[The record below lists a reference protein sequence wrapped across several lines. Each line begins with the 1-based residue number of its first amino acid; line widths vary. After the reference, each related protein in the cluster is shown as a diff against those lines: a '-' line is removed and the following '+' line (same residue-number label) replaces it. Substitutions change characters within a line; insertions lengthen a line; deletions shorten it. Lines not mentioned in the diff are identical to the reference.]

1 MPLKSQHVAF
11 SDYSLSSGSHEFVK
25 SMTKKMPKR
34 SGCLVDEE
42 RDLARFEC
50 KIHEAVALMY

>member
-1 MPLKSQHVAF
+1 VLSQQIVF
-11 SDYSLSSGSHEFVK
+11 SDYSLNSGGHEFVK
-25 SMTKKMPKR
+25 SMTKKMPES

-42 RDLARFEC
+42 RDLARLEC

>member
-1 MPLKSQHVAF
+1 VLSQQIVF
-11 SDYSLSSGSHEFVK
+11 SDYSLNSGSHEFVK
-25 SMTKKMPKR
+25 SMTKKMPES

-42 RDLARFEC
+42 RDLARLEC